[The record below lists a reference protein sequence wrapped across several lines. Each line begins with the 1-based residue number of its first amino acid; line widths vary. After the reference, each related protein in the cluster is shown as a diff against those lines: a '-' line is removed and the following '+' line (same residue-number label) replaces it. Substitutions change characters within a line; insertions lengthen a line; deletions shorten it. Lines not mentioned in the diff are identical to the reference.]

1 MDSRGGAR
9 RRRDPHFSKLGR
21 PSEPAAPTPGL
32 TEPAIR
38 HLGLRRRPLSAGDA
52 SRRPTL
58 KAKAPLPPPP
68 KARIFASAPDDPLE
82 TFGLLGTREE
92 ILAVLLLQERLR
104 SWRARASAPP
114 PERAVSTPSPELR
127 GVPELLSV
135 IPLAREPS
143 LPPPPPPDDEDD
155 EPTVRRRRCS

>member
-1 MDSRGGAR
+1 MD
-9 RRRDPHFSKLGR
+9 GR
-21 PSEPAAPTPGL
+21 TAPTADGDAA
-32 TEPAIR
+32 TAASS
-38 HLGLRRRPLSAGDA
+38 SARAAASRA

-104 SWRARASAPP
+104 SWRARA
-114 PERAVSTPSPELR
+114 
-127 GVPELLSV
+127 G
-135 IPLAREPS
+135 
-143 LPPPPPPDDEDD
+143 
-155 EPTVRRRRCS
+155 